1 MGEGIKNRYDFV
13 FLFDVKDGNPNG
25 DPDQVNL
32 PRADAEDQHGLV
44 TDVCIKRK
52 VRNFVALKKV
62 IDKDGKIIPENR
74 YDIFIR
80 QRDINSD
87 DSYLNAII
95 GKASGNTTSEKRNN
109 LCDDYWDIRTFGA
122 VLSTG
127 EKEGGEAEEKEGE
140 EAAKGKKPKKEKIRG
155 AGTVRGPVQ
164 FTFARSEDRIYQA
177 EHSITRC
184 CVTTEKEKNDQL
196 KKDREFATTFGRKAT
211 VPYALYRMHGFI
223 SAVDARKTGFSEDDL
238 KLLWESLINAFEND
252 RAAARGEMNPR
263 KLVIFKH
270 SSHLGNELSGRLFD
284 RVKITKNAV
293 LPRGKEDYTISVNKE
308 KLPVDDKNKPLI
320 VIQEWPEETIY

>member
-1 MGEGIKNRYDFV
+1 MSEAIKNRYDFV

-32 PRADAEDQHGLV
+32 PRVDPEDQRGLV

-52 VRNFVALKKV
+52 VRNFVQMKHDLK
-62 IDKDGKIIPENR
+62 PR

-80 QRDINSD
+80 QRDINSE
-87 DSYLNAII
+87 DSYLNAVI
-95 GKASGNTTSEKRNN
+95 GKASGNTASEKRTK

-127 EKEGGEAEEKEGE
+127 EKENEEATTEEGEAG
-140 EAAKGKKPKKEKIRG
+140 AASKKAKKKNIRG

-184 CVTTEKEKNDQL
+184 CVTTEKEKNDQMQ
-196 KKDREFATTFGRKAT
+196 KDREFATTFGRKAT
-211 VPYALYRMHGFI
+211 VPYALYRMHGFV
-223 SAVDARKTGFSEDDL
+223 SAIDAKKSGFSEDDL

-270 SSHLGNELSGRLFD
+270 TSHLGNDLSGRLFE
-284 RVKITKNAV
+284 RVTVTKNAE
-293 LPRGKEDYTISVNKE
+293 LPRSKDDYKIDVNKDN
-308 KLPVDDKNKPLI
+308 LPSGVEVK
-320 VIQEWPEETIY
+320 VWPEENVF

>member
-1 MGEGIKNRYDFV
+1 MSEILKNRYDFV

-52 VRNFVALKKV
+52 VRNYVMLEKELK
-62 IDKDGKIIPENR
+62 PPF
-74 YDIFIR
+74 DIFIR
-80 QRDINSD
+80 QEQVLNRIIDSAQGDTIEARQNS
-87 DSYLNAII
+87 
-95 GKASGNTTSEKRNN
+95 
-109 LCDDYWDIRTFGA
+109 LCQRYYDIRTFGA

-127 EKEGGEAEEKEGE
+127 EK
-140 EAAKGKKPKKEKIRG
+140 G

-164 FTFARSEDRIYQA
+164 FTFSRSEDRIYQA

-184 CVTTEKEKNDQL
+184 AVTTEEDAKKQEK
-196 KKDREFATTFGRKAT
+196 REFASTFGRKST

-223 SAVDARKTGFSEDDL
+223 SAVDAAKTGFNEDDL
-238 KLLWESLINAFEND
+238 RLLWKSLINAFEHD
-252 RAAARGEMNPR
+252 RSAARGEMDPI

-270 SSHLGNELSGRLFD
+270 DNPLGNELSGRLFK
-284 RVKITKNAV
+284 RVVITKNSD
-293 LPRGKEDYTISVNKE
+293 LPRKIEDYTIT
-308 KLPVDDKNKPLI
+308 VDKSNPPNGI
-320 VIQEWPEETIY
+320 TIISWPEDNLF

>member
-1 MGEGIKNRYDFV
+1 MSELIKNRYDFV

-32 PRADAEDQHGLV
+32 PRADAEDQHGLI

-52 VRNFVALKKV
+52 VRNYIQLKHNLKS
-62 IDKDGKIIPENR
+62 P

-80 QRDINSD
+80 QRDINSE

-95 GKASGNTTSEKRNN
+95 GKTPGNNASEKRKK

-127 EKEGGEAEEKEGE
+127 EKQGEGVTELEEEKDEGSI
-140 EAAKGKKPKKEKIRG
+140 KKKQKKEKIRG

-164 FTFARSEDRIYQA
+164 LTFARSEDRIYQA
-177 EHSITRC
+177 DHSITRC
-184 CVTTEKEKNDQL
+184 CVTTEKERNDQA
-196 KKDREFATTFGRKAT
+196 KKDREFASTFGRKST

-223 SAVDARKTGFSEDDL
+223 SAADAQKTGFSEEDIGFFWEA
-238 KLLWESLINAFEND
+238 LLNAFEND

-263 KLVIFKH
+263 KLIIFKH
-270 SSHLGNELSGRLFD
+270 TSHLGNARSGSLFELVS
-284 RVKITKNAV
+284 VKKNV
-293 LPRGKEDYTISVNKE
+293 DLPRKWKDYDVEINKE
-308 KLPVDDKNKPLI
+308 NIPQGVEIIEKL
-320 VIQEWPEETIY
+320 

>member
-1 MGEGIKNRYDFV
+1 MSDVIKNRYDFV

-52 VRNFVALKKV
+52 VRNYVMLEKELK
-62 IDKDGKIIPENR
+62 PPF
-74 YDIFIR
+74 DIFIR
-80 QRDINSD
+80 QEQVLNKIIDAAPGEKIQQRQ
-87 DSYLNAII
+87 DSLC
-95 GKASGNTTSEKRNN
+95 NT
-109 LCDDYWDIRTFGA
+109 YFDIRTFGA

-127 EKEGGEAEEKEGE
+127 DK
-140 EAAKGKKPKKEKIRG
+140 G

-184 CVTTEKEKNDQL
+184 AVTTEEDA
-196 KKDREFATTFGRKAT
+196 KKQESREYASTFGRKAT

-223 SAVDARKTGFSEDDL
+223 SAIDARKTKFSEDDL
-238 KLLWESLINAFEND
+238 KLLWKSLINAFEHD

-284 RVKITKNAV
+284 RVKVTKNSE
-293 LPRGKEDYTISVNKE
+293 LPRGKDDYTITVDKE
-308 KLPVDDKNKPLI
+308 KTPSGIEIKS
-320 VIQEWPEETIY
+320 WPEENLF

>member
-1 MGEGIKNRYDFV
+1 MSEAIKNRYDFV

-25 DPDQVNL
+25 DPDQANL

-44 TDVCIKRK
+44 TDVCMKRK
-52 VRNFVALKKV
+52 VRNYVQLTHDLKT
-62 IDKDGKIIPENR
+62 P

-80 QRDINSD
+80 QRDINKE
-87 DSYLNAII
+87 DSYLNAVI
-95 GKASGNTTSEKRNN
+95 GKTPGNTASEKRGK
-109 LCDDYWDIRTFGA
+109 LCDDYYDIRTFGA

-127 EKEGGEAEEKEGE
+127 EKESGGEGK
-140 EAAKGKKPKKEKIRG
+140 AKKQKKEKVRG

-184 CVTTEKEKNDQL
+184 CVTTENEKNEQA

-223 SAVDARKTGFSEDDL
+223 SVFDAQKTGFSEKDL
-238 KLLWESLINAFEND
+238 TLLWKSLVNAFEND

-270 SSHLGNELSGRLFD
+270 KSHLGNELSGRLFK
-284 RVKITKNAV
+284 RVSIERNSEVPRKI
-293 LPRGKEDYTISVNKE
+293 EDYSIIVDKE
-308 KLPVDDKNKPLI
+308 NFPSGITV
-320 VIQEWPEETIY
+320 QEWPEENVF